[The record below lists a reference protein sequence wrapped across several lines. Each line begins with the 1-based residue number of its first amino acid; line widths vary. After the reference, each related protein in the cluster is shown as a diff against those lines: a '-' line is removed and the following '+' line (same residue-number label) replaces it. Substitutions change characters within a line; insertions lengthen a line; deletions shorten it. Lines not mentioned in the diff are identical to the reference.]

1 MGWWWCRYLHEGGG
15 GGGWRQQAVLSGHT
29 SYLTHVDWSADGQF
43 LQSTD
48 GANELLYHLRV
59 ISTPTG
65 ILPRLRFPYV
75 LENCY
80 AE

>member
-1 MGWWWCRYLHEGGG
+1 MDS
-15 GGGWRQQAVLSGHT
+15 QFAT
-29 SYLTHVDWSADGQF
+29 SADGQF

-65 ILPRLRFPYV
+65 ILTRLRFTYV
-75 LENCY
+75 LENWY
-80 AE
+80 AEL